1 MDLEGTGDLG
11 KRVLQTLAK
20 SVELWTMLGRGV
32 CSGLYLCL
40 VDVEGK

>member
-1 MDLEGTGDLG
+1 MVLEGTGDLG

-20 SVELWTMLGRGV
+20 SVELWIMLWRGV

-40 VDVEGK
+40 VGVEGK